1 LGALTHDSPGFVTKI
16 YGASGVSGGSVG
28 LAEFASVPDEQ
39 KGREALSFDY
49 LAVPLTRLL
58 TRDPLDSVA
67 CFGWGWAQLCSGTDR
82 QRRAEWIFEATTPRL
97 QKAVEQPPLSFA
109 LALNATDADTGEP
122 LIISNV
128 ATGGKEDLLAHLK
141 PGKTLRLSTAMLL
154 SARFPVISPV
164 GEIALDGKRV
174 RIVDGGYF
182 DNSGGATASRMARE
196 VGTLRPIGIMMT
208 NDDARARGRFCAA
221 PKDPPSHG
229 AGLAEIFVTPVGTL
243 DAGRANAA
251 ELRRREFRSTVEQ
264 IGGEMIEIP
273 LFRCA
278 EDGDPEFPLGWSI
291 SGVVREH
298 MDKKLTRLRGNETGP
313 YRELVRLLN

>member
-1 LGALTHDSPGFVTKI
+1 VLGALSHDSPGFVTKI

-28 LAEFASVPDEQ
+28 LAEFASLPDEQ
-39 KGREALSFDY
+39 KGRETLSLDY

-67 CFGWGWAQLCSGTDR
+67 CFGWGWTMFCSGTDR
-82 QRRAEWIFEATTPRL
+82 QRRAESIFEAARPQL
-97 QKAVEQPPLSFA
+97 QKAVEQPLPFA
-109 LALNATDADTGEP
+109 LALNATDADTSEP

-141 PGKTLRLSTAMLL
+141 PGQTLRLSTAMLL

-182 DNSGGATASRMARE
+182 DNSGGATASRMAHE
-196 VGTLRPIGIMMT
+196 VGALRPIGIMMT

-221 PKDPPSHG
+221 PKDAPSHG
-229 AGLAEIFVTPVGTL
+229 AGLAEILVTPVGTL

-251 ELRRREFRSTVEQ
+251 ELHRREFRAAVEQ
-264 IGGEMIEIP
+264 IGGDVIEIP

-278 EDGDPEFPLGWSI
+278 EDGDPEFPLGWSL
-291 SGVVREH
+291 SEVVREH
-298 MDKKLTRLRGNETGP
+298 MDKKLTRLRGDETGP
-313 YRELVRLLN
+313 YRELVRLLH